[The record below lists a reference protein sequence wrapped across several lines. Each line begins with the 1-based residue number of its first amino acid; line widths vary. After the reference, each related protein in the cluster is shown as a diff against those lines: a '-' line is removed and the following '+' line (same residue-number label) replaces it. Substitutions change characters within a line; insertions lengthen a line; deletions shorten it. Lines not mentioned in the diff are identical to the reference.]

1 MANKLYAIFILSL
14 LLLVS
19 AVMASELSEYDSL
32 RDQYHDYMDNYIDY
46 RHDYLQAQEE
56 SDSYFRM
63 RAESRLKDLRNDFD
77 NLKDDT
83 EDLLD
88 SVDHNDSLYDD
99 VRDLRSDVVNA
110 VRRIDTLLEEEAYQ
124 YYQNSYEKVQ
134 PLAPEPKVKVEP
146 LNVIIMPAKQEITP
160 VQIKESGLLPNP
172 SVVWLIA
179 GIIVALALILF
190 LIGIILK
197 RR

>member
-19 AVMASELSEYDSL
+19 AVMASEFSDYNNL

-56 SDSYFRM
+56 SDSYSQM
-63 RAESRLKDLRNDFD
+63 RAENRLGDLRNDFD
-77 NLKDDT
+77 DLKDDA

-99 VRDLRSDVVNA
+99 VRDLRSDA
-110 VRRIDTLLEEEAYQ
+110 VDAIRRIDTLLEDNSRQ
-124 YYQNSYEKVQ
+124 YYQNYQTAQVVA
-134 PLAPEPKVKVEP
+134 APEPKVKVEP
-146 LNVIIMPAKQEITP
+146 LNVIIMPAKQEVTP
-160 VQIKESGLLPNP
+160 VQVKESNSLPDL

-179 GIIVALALILF
+179 GIIVALAVILF